1 MTPAARLQAAI
12 DILGIASDQ
21 PLERLAKAFWRERRY
36 AGGGDRRAVGEMLFA
51 IARGR
56 AHFAHR
62 MGCDTP
68 RALVIAALLAE
79 GRDPQTLF
87 TGGYGPEPLSDAE
100 RAAIAAT
107 PAPAPVW
114 VEGEY
119 PQFLESELQRAFGD
133 GLLEEMAALSMR
145 APVDLRVNR
154 LKAEPAGVL
163 AALKDSG
170 VDCAPMAYMADGIRC
185 ATETRNLDKHELF
198 LSGAFEIQDQASQ
211 IAVRLCGVGTN
222 VLDLAAGAGGKSLAL
237 AAAMQNQG
245 VITACDIRG
254 AALAELEK
262 RAARAGATNIKTH
275 IGAAPP
281 GTYDIVL
288 VDAPCS
294 GSGTWR
300 RQPDNKW
307 RLTPQKLAALM
318 AVQDDLLDQAASRVA
333 SGGRLVYATCSVLP
347 CENDD
352 RMAAFAAR
360 HADFTAR
367 DASAAWDGPPVPG
380 LGQQFRASPAKT
392 GTDGF
397 FCAILSRI

>member
-36 AGGGDRRAVGEMLFA
+36 AGGGDRRAVGEMLFT
-51 IARGR
+51 IARNR

-62 MGCDTP
+62 MGGDAP

-79 GRDPQTLF
+79 GRDPQSLF

-100 RAAIAAT
+100 CAAIAAA
-107 PAPAPVW
+107 PAPAPIW
-114 VEGEY
+114 VEGEF
-119 PQFLESELQRAFGD
+119 PEFLQAELQRAFGD
-133 GLLEEMAALSMR
+133 ALLDEMAALSTR

-154 LKAEPAGVL
+154 LKTERATVL

-170 VDCAPMAYMADGIRC
+170 VDCAPMAYAADGIRC
-185 ATETRNLDKHELF
+185 GTDTRGLDKHELF

-211 IAVRLCGVGTN
+211 IAVRLCGIGTN

-237 AAAMQNQG
+237 AAAMQNRG
-245 VITACDIRG
+245 MITACDIRG

-281 GTYDIVL
+281 GSYDVVL

-318 AVQDDLLDQAASRVA
+318 AVQDELLDQAASRVA
-333 SGGRLVYATCSVLP
+333 PGGRLVYATCSVLP

-352 RMAAFAAR
+352 RLATFAER
-360 HADFTAR
+360 HPGFTVL

>member
-1 MTPAARLQAAI
+1 M
-12 DILGIASDQ
+12 GSD
-21 PLERLAKAFWRERRY
+21 A
-36 AGGGDRRAVGEMLFA
+36 
-51 IARGR
+51 
-56 AHFAHR
+56 
-62 MGCDTP
+62 P

-79 GRDPQTLF
+79 RRDPQTLF
-87 TGGYGPEPLSDAE
+87 TGGYGPEPLTDAE
-100 RAAIAAT
+100 RVAITAT
-107 PAPAPVW
+107 PTLAPLW
-114 VEGEY
+114 VEGEF
-119 PQFLESELQRAFGD
+119 PEFLQSELQRAFGEA
-133 GLLEEMAALSMR
+133 LLEEMAALSTR

-154 LKAEPAGVL
+154 LKAEPAMVL

-170 VDCAPMAYMADGIRC
+170 VDCAPMAYVADGIRC
-185 ATETRNLDKHELF
+185 ATDTRGLDKHELF

-211 IAVRLCGVGTN
+211 IAVRLCGIGAN

-237 AAAMQNQG
+237 AAAMQNKG

-262 RAARAGATNIKTH
+262 RAGRAGATNIKTH
-275 IGAAPP
+275 VGAAPP
-281 GTYDIVL
+281 GAHDIVL

-318 AVQDDLLDQAASRVA
+318 AVQDELLDQAASRVA
-333 SGGRLVYATCSVLP
+333 PGGRLIYATCSVLP

-352 RMAAFAAR
+352 RLAAFALR
-360 HADFTAR
+360 HPQFKPL
-367 DASAAWDGPPVPG
+367 DASTLWNGPPVPG
-380 LGQQFRASPAKT
+380 LGPQFRASPAKT